1 MVGVALRLRCGSGVG
16 SMPFG
21 DLLGVDDRRPVADS
35 PPDKLLDNIQ
45 ERTVN
50 DLKRKGAS
58 VEPAG

>member
-1 MVGVALRLRCGSGVG
+1 
-16 SMPFG
+16 MPFG
-21 DLLGVDDRRPVADS
+21 DLLGGDGRRPGADS
-35 PPDKLLDNIQ
+35 PPDKLLDNIK